1 MAEAL
6 LQVLI
11 EKLGSLIQN
20 EIGLI
25 LGAEKE
31 MKKLQSTLTT
41 IQSVLEDAEV
51 IQLRNKPIQIWLSK
65 LNDAAF
71 ELEDILDE
79 CATELSK
86 LERGDI
92 KLKYLKKILS
102 SYKIGRSMK
111 EMARRLDDLA
121 SERDK
126 FHLHEIVAP
135 PSSSVDCRREMGSIL
150 NEPDHVIGRDEDK
163 ENIVDLLVNRVSDCE
178 QLSVIPIIGV
188 GGLGK
193 TTLAQLVFN
202 DQRVSQHF
210 DTKLWVCVS
219 DNFDCKILL
228 EAMIESA
235 TGQASGLMQ
244 LDALQR
250 RLRDLLNQKRYLLIL
265 DDVWNDNQEDWAKL
279 NSILE
284 CGSKGASIVVTTRL
298 GNVADIMGTLPFHSL
313 EGLSDEDLWLL
324 FKLRA
329 FGREREIH
337 HNLETIG
344 RQIVKKCG
352 GVPLAAKALG
362 GLLRFK
368 RNENE
373 WIHVRE
379 SELWD
384 LGEDIIMPALRLSY
398 HHLPLELRRCFTYCA
413 VFPKDSV
420 MKKRELIFRWMAH
433 GCISS
438 NGVQEVEDIGDKIW
452 NELVVRSIFE
462 QVSGEGMDTT
472 FKMHDLVHDL
482 AHSIMENKVPGTQM
496 KSSSKV
502 REVHFDYYYGE
513 KLSTIN
519 DYTRL
524 RILKLNGSSV
534 ENLPIATGKSKH
546 LRYLDL
552 SRSEICS
559 LPRTFCRLWNL
570 QILNL
575 SHCSR
580 LKSLPKHI
588 IYMTNL
594 RHIILEGCSAL
605 SDMPSGI
612 GKLGNLKTLSMFVV
626 GHGVGNQLDQLELL
640 NLGGRLEIRHLERTK
655 EHMNARKA
663 NLVEKYDLREL
674 ELHWELGESSA
685 TEESGKMMDEKVI
698 EALEPHPNLDT
709 LRIDGFKGSHL
720 PLWIRKMK
728 NLTILSIVDCRNLLH
743 QHPIGDLHHL
753 KSLSL
758 RNLKGLEYI
767 VDQNEIRVGAT
778 LFPSLVV
785 LKLQGLWNLKGLVK
799 NEVEGEMMMFQNLRE
814 LTINDCSAQSISSFS
829 LRRWF
834 GGLKSL
840 KVLGIY
846 DCKIGRSVLE
856 GWLRHIRSSL
866 EDLEIERCSELD
878 SLPEE
883 ITHLHLQCL
892 SLWGLPKLTSLPEWL
907 GNLTSLTRL
916 SINVCPMLTSL
927 PSTIQGMSNLQSLT
941 IYDCQ
946 QLTSLPSTIQGM
958 SNLQRLSI
966 WDCPELVKRC
976 EKEKDG
982 EISASN
988 FVRGGDI
995 SIGSEAY
1002 IHLSFLGE
1010 SEVGLTH
1017 PRYLG
1022 ACPHAYCP
1030 PPTRNRP
1037 TTANDDRK
1045 QPSPSIQQKNR
1056 VAAAPEP
1063 ETRLSV
1069 TPRYLITLLSD
1080 YTENRCVHLEM
1091 VVIGHTNL
1099 MCILEERKKRHYL
1112 FFSQNLRDHVDN
1124 LSDKPVD
1131 NEVEIQ
1137 GPPRWM
1143 AFDREGNPTKV
1154 SLIW

>member
-11 EKLGSLIQN
+11 EKLSSLIQN
-20 EIGLI
+20 KIGLI

-41 IQSVLEDAEV
+41 IQSVLEDAES

-65 LNDAAF
+65 LNAAAF
-71 ELEDILDE
+71 ELEDMLDD
-79 CATELSK
+79 CSTELSK

-92 KLKYLKKILS
+92 KLKYFKKILS

-111 EMARRLDDLA
+111 EMAERLDDLA
-121 SERDK
+121 SERSK
-126 FHLHEIVAP
+126 FHLREIVAP

-150 NEPDHVIGRDEDK
+150 IEPDHVIGRDEDK
-163 ENIVDLLVNRVSDCE
+163 ERIVDLLVNRVSDCE
-178 QLSVIPIIGV
+178 QLSVVPIIGV

-202 DQRVSQHF
+202 DQRVCQHF

-228 EAMIESA
+228 EAMIVSA
-235 TGQASGLMQ
+235 TGQASGLVQ

-250 RLRDLLNQKRYLLIL
+250 RLWDLLNQKRYLLIL

-298 GNVADIMGTLPFHSL
+298 RKVADIMGTLPFHSL
-313 EGLSDEDLWLL
+313 EGLSEEDLWSL

-379 SELWD
+379 SEFWD
-384 LGEDIIMPALRLSY
+384 LGEEEEDIIMPALRLSY

-420 MKKRELIFRWMAH
+420 MEKQDLIFRWMAH

-438 NGVQEVEDIGDKIW
+438 NGGQEVEDIGDKIW

-462 QVSGEGMDTT
+462 QDSGEGIGTT

-482 AHSIMENKVPGTQM
+482 AHLIMENKVPGTQM

-502 REVHFDYYYGE
+502 REVYFGEDSGDCCSSISLKVE

-534 ENLPIATGKSKH
+534 KNLPIATGKSKH

-552 SRSEICS
+552 SQSDICS

-575 SHCSR
+575 SYCSS

-594 RHIILEGCSAL
+594 RHIILEGCRAL

-612 GKLGNLKTLSMFVV
+612 GKLVNLKTLSMFVV

-640 NLGGRLEIRHLERTK
+640 NLGGRLEIKHLERTK
-655 EHMNARKA
+655 EHANAKKA
-663 NLVEKYDLREL
+663 NLVEKSDLREL
-674 ELHWELGESSA
+674 KLHWELGESSA

-698 EALEPHPNLDT
+698 EGLEPHPNVESLE
-709 LRIDGFKGSHL
+709 IVGFRGSL
-720 PLWIRKMK
+720 FSLWITKMK
-728 NLTILSIVDCRNLLH
+728 HLTILSIYDCRNLLH
-743 QHPIGDLHHL
+743 QLPISDLPRL

-767 VDQNEIRVGAT
+767 VDHNEIRVGAT
-778 LFPSLVV
+778 LFPSLVE
-785 LKLQGLWNLKGLVK
+785 LELGGLWNLKGLVK

-829 LRRWF
+829 KLAKLENLTKLVLNFGGMRTRPCIEHEDAWEGLSNLRELIVKNAEGVELPERWF

-840 KVLGIY
+840 KVLWIE
-846 DCKIGRSVLE
+846 DCEIGRSVLE
-856 GWLRHIRSSL
+856 GWLRHIISSL
-866 EDLEIERCSELD
+866 EDLSIDGCSELD

-883 ITHLHLQCL
+883 ITHLHLQ
-892 SLWGLPKLTSLPEWL
+892 SLILDDLRKLTSLPEWL
-907 GNLTSLTRL
+907 GNLTSLTQL
-916 SINVCPMLTSL
+916 YILDCPMLTSL
-927 PSTIQGMSNLQSLT
+927 PSTIQGMSNLELLW
-941 IYDCQ
+941 IEDC
-946 QLTSLPSTIQGM
+946 
-958 SNLQRLSI
+958 R
-966 WDCPELVKRC
+966 ELEKRC
-976 EKEKDG
+976 KKEKG
-982 EISASN
+982 EDWHKIAHIPHLKIVHSAIELE
-988 FVRGGDI
+988 VVC
-995 SIGSEAY
+995 A
-1002 IHLSFLGE
+1002 SFADEIPIIFLAGM
-1010 SEVGLTH
+1010 G
-1017 PRYLG
+1017 
-1022 ACPHAYCP
+1022 
-1030 PPTRNRP
+1030 
-1037 TTANDDRK
+1037 K
-1045 QPSPSIQQKNR
+1045 
-1056 VAAAPEP
+1056 
-1063 ETRLSV
+1063 
-1069 TPRYLITLLSD
+1069 
-1080 YTENRCVHLEM
+1080 
-1091 VVIGHTNL
+1091 
-1099 MCILEERKKRHYL
+1099 
-1112 FFSQNLRDHVDN
+1112 DN
-1124 LSDKPVD
+1124 
-1131 NEVEIQ
+1131 
-1137 GPPRWM
+1137 
-1143 AFDREGNPTKV
+1143 
-1154 SLIW
+1154 

>member
-1 MAEAL
+1 MKFYSEKNSKYFKAFFSFIVTVFSKLEEPSDSHAAVAVESSETVATKAKTQEFRKKKKSPLRERRRVAAVAAPSGRPTPTTSYPPSTTAVAVSLEESRSHHFHMAEAL

-11 EKLGSLIQN
+11 EKLTSLIQK

-25 LGAEKE
+25 LGVEKE

-41 IQSVLEDAEV
+41 IHSVLEDAEV
-51 IQLRNKPIQIWLSK
+51 MQLRNKQIQNWLSK
-65 LNDAAF
+65 LNATAF

-92 KLKYLKKILS
+92 KLKYLKKISS

-111 EMARRLDDLA
+111 EMAERLDHLA
-121 SERDK
+121 SERSK
-126 FHLHEIVAP
+126 FHLREIVVP
-135 PSSSVDCRREMGSIL
+135 PSSSVDCRRRREMGSSL

-163 ENIVDLLVNRVSDCE
+163 EKIVDILVNRVSDRE
-178 QLSVIPIIGV
+178 QLSIIPIIGV

-210 DTKLWVCVS
+210 EPKLWVCVS

-228 EAMIESA
+228 EAMIVSA
-235 TGQASGLMQ
+235 TEKPSGLVQ

-250 RLRDLLNQKRYLLIL
+250 RLRELLSQKRYLLIL
-265 DDVWNDNQEDWAKL
+265 DDVWNHNQEAWAE
-279 NSILE
+279 LE
-284 CGSKGASIVVTTRL
+284 STLACGSKGASIVVTTRL
-298 GNVADIMGTLPFHSL
+298 GKVADIMGTGLFHSL
-313 EGLSDEDLWLL
+313 QRLSEEDLWSL

-329 FGREREIH
+329 FEREEEIH

-384 LGEDIIMPALRLSY
+384 LGEEEEAIIMPALRLSY
-398 HHLPLELRRCFTYCA
+398 HHLPSELRRCFTYCA
-413 VFPKDSV
+413 VFPKDSI
-420 MKKRELIFRWMAH
+420 MEKRELIFRWMAH

-462 QVSGEGMDTT
+462 QVREKRIGTT

-482 AHSIMENKVPGTQM
+482 AHSIMENRVQGTQM

-502 REVHFDYYYGE
+502 REVHFGKHSGDCCSSISL
-513 KLSTIN
+513 KVATLSTIN
-519 DYTRL
+519 NYTRL
-524 RILKLNGSSV
+524 RILKLNDPSV
-534 ENLPIATGKSKH
+534 ENLPIASGKSKH

-552 SRSEICS
+552 SESNICS

-575 SHCSR
+575 SHCRS

-588 IYMTNL
+588 IYMTDL
-594 RHIILEGCSAL
+594 RHIILEGCVAL
-605 SDMPSGI
+605 IDMPSEI
-612 GKLGNLKTLSMFVV
+612 GKLSNLKTLSMFVV
-626 GHGVGNQLDQLELL
+626 GHEVGNQLDQLERL
-640 NLGGRLEIRHLERTK
+640 NLGGRLEIKHLERTK
-655 EHMNARKA
+655 EHANAKKA

-685 TEESGKMMDEKVI
+685 SEESGKMVDEKVI

-709 LRIDGFKGSHL
+709 LRIVGFKGSHL
-720 PLWIRKMK
+720 PLWITKMK

-743 QHPIGDLHHL
+743 QLPIGDLHHL

-767 VDQNEIRVGAT
+767 VDQSEIRVGAT
-778 LFPSLVV
+778 LFPSLVE
-785 LKLQGLWNLKGLVK
+785 LELGGLWNLKGLVK

-814 LTINDCSAQSISSFS
+814 LSIKECSGQSISSFS
-829 LRRWF
+829 KLAKLENLTKLELDFGGMRPCIEHEDAWEGLSNLRELSVSCAGGELPERWF

-840 KVLGIY
+840 KLLEIRY
-846 DCKIGRSVLE
+846 CEIGRSVVE
-856 GWLRHIRSSL
+856 GWLRHIISSL
-866 EDLEIERCSELD
+866 EELRIEGCSELD

-883 ITHLHLQCL
+883 ITHLHLQ
-892 SLWGLPKLTSLPEWL
+892 SLILDDLPKLTSLPEWL
-907 GNLTSLTRL
+907 GNLT
-916 SINVCPMLTSL
+916 
-927 PSTIQGMSNLQSLT
+927 
-941 IYDCQ
+941 
-946 QLTSLPSTIQGM
+946 
-958 SNLQRLSI
+958 
-966 WDCPELVKRC
+966 
-976 EKEKDG
+976 
-982 EISASN
+982 
-988 FVRGGDI
+988 
-995 SIGSEAY
+995 IGKAM
-1002 IHLSFLGE
+1002 
-1010 SEVGLTH
+1010 
-1017 PRYLG
+1017 R
-1022 ACPHAYCP
+1022 
-1030 PPTRNRP
+1030 
-1037 TTANDDRK
+1037 
-1045 QPSPSIQQKNR
+1045 
-1056 VAAAPEP
+1056 
-1063 ETRLSV
+1063 
-1069 TPRYLITLLSD
+1069 
-1080 YTENRCVHLEM
+1080 
-1091 VVIGHTNL
+1091 
-1099 MCILEERKKRHYL
+1099 ERK
-1112 FFSQNLRDHVDN
+1112 
-1124 LSDKPVD
+1124 
-1131 NEVEIQ
+1131 
-1137 GPPRWM
+1137 G
-1143 AFDREGNPTKV
+1143 
-1154 SLIW
+1154 